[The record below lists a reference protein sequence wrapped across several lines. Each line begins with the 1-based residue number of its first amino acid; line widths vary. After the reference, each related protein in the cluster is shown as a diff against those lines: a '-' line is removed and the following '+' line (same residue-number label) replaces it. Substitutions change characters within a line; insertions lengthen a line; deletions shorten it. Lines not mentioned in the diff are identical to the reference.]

1 MLGRTLLHYEVLQK
15 LGEGGMGSVWK
26 ARDRR
31 LDRLVAIKV
40 LSADK
45 IGDPGR
51 KQRFVQE
58 AQAASALNHPNIVVI
73 HDIASADGIDFIVM
87 EYVAGQ
93 TLERRVPRHGMRL
106 GELLDVAIQV
116 ADALAK
122 AHAAGI
128 VHRDL
133 KPGNIMV
140 TEEGRVK
147 LVDFGLAKL
156 TESGAIGEDDI
167 TRTVKPPTEDGVI
180 LGTIAYMSPEQAE
193 AKPVDARSDIFSFGA
208 VLYEMAT
215 GTRAFQGG
223 SKLSTLTAILRE
235 NPKPP
240 GEIARAIPRDLEKI
254 IARCLRKDPARR
266 FQDAADLKVTL
277 AELKEESESGALD
290 SPAKQKPRRAMA
302 AVAGTLCVAAAIAV
316 GYYFVRPVPKPLPPP
331 RVLPITS
338 YPGTAQW
345 PTFSPDGTQ
354 VAFSWNGETQDNT
367 DIWVTLVDGGA
378 PRRLTTD
385 PAPESHPHW
394 SPDGRWIAFLRHD
407 AAYLISPL
415 GGPERKV
422 VDRIST
428 LNWMPDSQSLV
439 VSRWPAGDE
448 RQGIFT
454 IAIGSGKLDRL
465 TTPPGQET
473 DQLPAISPDG
483 QNVAFLRYLTHYDLY
498 VSPVK
503 GSEVRRLTKDGRF
516 IWGLVW
522 ADNREILF
530 SSTRSGGRTL
540 WRMAADGRSEPRLIP
555 GVQGEAMYP
564 AISRAANSPARLA
577 YTRYTSDYNI
587 WRTEVSIPG
596 NGAPRILTA
605 PAPVVASTR
614 NEHSPQ
620 FSPDGRRMAFE
631 SDRSGYRE
639 IWVSSSD
646 GSNAVQLTTFQA
658 SYTGSP
664 RWSPDGQRIVFES
677 LVSTNGDI
685 YVVSGDGGAP
695 ERLTTEPSANGRP
708 SWSQDGRWIY
718 FRSDRSGDVQ
728 IWKMPAAAPYKPAL
742 PVTRNGGWDS
752 AESVDGKRLYFTKPG
767 GGLWSMPV
775 EGGEESLLLE
785 TVELGYWSVSENG
798 VYFFQ
803 VTKRADSTIQFFSFA
818 TKKTIPIVKIGKP
831 LFRTAPGFTVT
842 RDGRWIAWDQ
852 ADREESDLMLLENFR

>member
-718 FRSDRSGDVQ
+718 FGSDRSGEVQ
-728 IWKMPAAAPYKPAL
+728 IWKMPGGAP
-742 PVTRNGGWDS
+742 
-752 AESVDGKRLYFTKPG
+752 
-767 GGLWSMPV
+767 
-775 EGGEESLLLE
+775 
-785 TVELGYWSVSENG
+785 
-798 VYFFQ
+798 
-803 VTKRADSTIQFFSFA
+803 
-818 TKKTIPIVKIGKP
+818 
-831 LFRTAPGFTVT
+831 
-842 RDGRWIAWDQ
+842 
-852 ADREESDLMLLENFR
+852 